1 MSTRHILVIS
11 HDVVGARMAGPGI
24 RYREL
29 ARVLSR
35 HFHTTLAVPG
45 ESDLVTPQVEVLP
58 YERGR
63 WDSLANTARQAD
75 VVLACGD
82 TLAEFPML
90 GQLSV
95 PLVIDGYDPH
105 TLETLA
111 LWAGLPG
118 HLQSERHRRR
128 LSILQ
133 HQCQVG
139 DYFICASERQRDW
152 WLGLLELQG
161 RINPQTYGAGPSL
174 RRLVDVVPY
183 GLPLEP
189 PQASRPVLRGIWPG
203 LGADDPI
210 VLWGGGLW
218 EWLDPLTAVRAIH
231 RLAGDGHNIRLIFP
245 GTRHPNPDMPD
256 MPIRA
261 RTAALAD
268 ELGLTD
274 RCVFFG
280 DWIPYEDWP
289 AALLEADIGLSLHC
303 DTVEA
308 RMAYRSRVLDYI
320 WARLPMILTRGDA
333 ISQIVEHHGLGIVVD
348 YEDDAGVAE
357 AILNLLEQPHS
368 AWQDRFA
375 HVQAE
380 MTWEHAAQPLIE
392 FCRNPYLAA
401 DHPAVDLPF
410 NSNTRQTPGPP
421 GPGLDN
427 LREQVETLNQA
438 VAERDAEIARLQA
451 LVAGYEQGRFMRLMR
466 RVHQARAKVG
476 A

>member
-1 MSTRHILVIS
+1 MTTRRIFVIS

-45 ESDLVTPQVEVLP
+45 ESDLVPSHVEVWP
-58 YERGR
+58 YERGH
-63 WDSLANTARQAD
+63 WDSLAEPARLAD

-82 TLAEFPML
+82 SLAEFPIL
-90 GQLSV
+90 GQLPV

-111 LWAGLPG
+111 LWADQASD
-118 HLQSERHRRR
+118 LQSARHRRR
-128 LSILQ
+128 LAILQ

-139 DYFICASERQRDW
+139 DFFICASQRQRDW

-161 RINPQTYGAGPSL
+161 RINPQTYGADPSL

-183 GLPLEP
+183 GLPSEP
-189 PQASRPVLRGIWPG
+189 PHATGAVLRGMWPG
-203 LGADDPI
+203 LGIDDAI

-218 EWLDPLTAVRAIH
+218 EWLDPLTAVRAMH
-231 RLAGDGHNIRLIFP
+231 RLAGDGHNIRLVFP
-245 GTRHPNPDMPD
+245 GTRHPNPGMPD

-261 RTAALAD
+261 STVALAD

-280 DWIPYEDWP
+280 DWIPHQDWP
-289 AALLEADIGLSLHC
+289 TALLEADIGLSLHGR
-303 DTVEA
+303 TVEA
-308 RMAYRSRVLDYI
+308 RLAYRSRVLDYI
-320 WARLPMILTRGDA
+320 WAGLPMILTRGDA
-333 ISQIVEHHGLGIVVD
+333 ISQIAAHHGLGILVD
-348 YEDDAGVAE
+348 YEDDAGLAE
-357 AILNLLEQPHS
+357 AILKLLEQPRS

-375 HVQAE
+375 RAQAE
-380 MTWEHAAQPLIE
+380 MTWERAARPLVE
-392 FCRNPYLAA
+392 FCSNPYLAA
-401 DHPAVDLPF
+401 DLSLADRTKRAARSPELV
-410 NSNTRQTPGPP
+410 
-421 GPGLDN
+421 LDE
-427 LREQVETLNQA
+427 LREQIETLNQA
-438 VAERDAEIARLQA
+438 VAERDAEIAQLRA

-466 RVHQARAKVG
+466 WVHQVREKVG